1 MRGAL
6 MHSFDITMENLS
18 KMEGHTD
25 LHLRVKN
32 NKVEYVKLNISEN
45 KRFYTQAIRGRP
57 AGNAPYLMSRICGTC
72 SIAHL
77 LCCIQAVE
85 NAMGIQPSEQTIIL
99 RKLAM
104 YGLYLR
110 DHALHCYMF
119 SLPDIMGK
127 DSILAFDEHNEKEH
141 ELIHDCFDVKAA
153 GNALSTLVAGKAVHA
168 PLPAVGGF
176 LKVPEKKA
184 IVPVVKQ
191 LLHVRKAVKK
201 LIELFIPQAFDFTRE
216 THYVCVTSPDNN
228 FYCGDHICTS
238 KFVCI
243 PWIHY
248 GKYLEHVVLPYSQ
261 ASAYLFKGENY
272 MVGALAR
279 INLNE
284 AYLHKK
290 TRASAKKA
298 LRIFP
303 TKNVFYN
310 NLAQA
315 IEMLHSIDAAVDI
328 LKNTTFTPEPVHA
341 APRAGRGI
349 GVVEAPRGTLYYQV
363 DVNDQGLITDADIVV
378 PTGQNQIN
386 IEHDI
391 KALVEKNLSLPK
403 DELQTE
409 IEKLIRAYDP
419 CMSCAAHFLK
429 INWQ

>member
-1 MRGAL
+1 M
-6 MHSFDITMENLS
+6 MHSFDITMQNLS

-25 LHLRVKN
+25 LDVRVKN
-32 NKVEYVKLNISEN
+32 DKVEYVKLNISEN
-45 KRFYTQAIRGRP
+45 KRFYTQAIRGKP
-57 AGNAPYLMSRICGTC
+57 AINAPYLMSRICGTC

-77 LCCIQAVE
+77 LCSIQAVE
-85 NAMGIQPSEQTIIL
+85 NAMDVQPSEQTVLL

-127 DSILAFDEHNEKEH
+127 DSILAFDEHDEKEH
-141 ELIHDCFDVKAA
+141 RLIHQCFDVKAA

-168 PLPAVGGF
+168 PFPQVGGF
-176 LKVPEKKA
+176 SKVPTEKETK
-184 IVPVVKQ
+184 PVIKQ
-191 LLHVRKAVKK
+191 LLHVRDDVLE
-201 LIELFIPQAFDFTRE
+201 LIEILTPEKFDFTRE
-216 THYVCVTSPDNN
+216 TQYVCLTNPDFN

-238 KFVCI
+238 KYVCI
-243 PWIHY
+243 PWQHY
-248 GKYLEHVVLPYSQ
+248 GHYLRHIVLPYSQ
-261 ASAYLFKGENY
+261 ASAYLFKGQTY
-272 MVGALAR
+272 LVGALAR

-290 TRASAKKA
+290 TRKDAKAA
-298 LRIFP
+298 LKIFP
-303 TKNVFYN
+303 SKNVFYN

-315 IEMLHSIDAAVDI
+315 IEMLHCIDASVDI
-328 LKNTTFTPEPVHA
+328 LKNTVFKEEKRQVIPKEGSGV
-341 APRAGRGI
+341 
-349 GVVEAPRGTLYYQV
+349 GVVEAPRGTLYYSV
-363 DVNDQGLITDADIVV
+363 DIDKKGFIEDAQIVV

-386 IEHDI
+386 IEQDI
-391 KALVEKNLSLPK
+391 KLLVEKHLDKSPQ
-403 DELQTE
+403 ELQFE